1 MRAYEVAVQMIKI
14 KSLRSAENKNSYLK
28 VIERSYIFL
37 IKFVKQ
43 NKDNQTIILQE
54 IDTFLEDIDL
64 GVHAL
69 ELISEIFKD
78 NESLLTFK
86 LVPLIKRIAAG
97 IDELDIETTKKATL
111 MSFVSVFMFY
121 KEKYLKDN

>member
-1 MRAYEVAVQMIKI
+1 
-14 KSLRSAENKNSYLK
+14 
-28 VIERSYIFL
+28 
-37 IKFVKQ
+37 
-43 NKDNQTIILQE
+43 
-54 IDTFLEDIDL
+54 L

-121 KEKYLKDN
+121 KEKYLKDNQYLILTEFTTSTRKNSNFLYTGKEGIETLTMYMAEMK

>member
-1 MRAYEVAVQMIKI
+1 
-14 KSLRSAENKNSYLK
+14 
-28 VIERSYIFL
+28 
-37 IKFVKQ
+37 VKQ